1 MALQLDQG
9 LEELENNTL
18 KYSIKQKSFALKV
31 ALFATGIS
39 GIVAEY
45 ILSTLASYF
54 IGNAILQ
61 FTLIVSIMLFA
72 MGLGSRFSK
81 LINKN
86 IILYFVV
93 TELVLSLLVSFSAI
107 ISYLIYGFT
116 DISWLVIYILS
127 ILIGLL
133 IGLEIPLATR
143 INNQYEELR
152 LNISNI
158 LEKDYFGS
166 LIGGLFFAFIG
177 LPYLGLTYTPF
188 ILGLL
193 NLTVSFWLF
202 IVLKDAINKK
212 SQKVLSFVY
221 IITTIIIFCG
231 LFFAEPIVT
240 YGEQAKY
247 KDKIVYNK
255 QTKYQKIVI
264 TKWKKNHSLYING
277 NQQLS
282 TFDEFMYHEPMV
294 HLPMQLSAENKNIL
308 ILGGGDGCI
317 AREVFK
323 YNEVEKIT
331 LVDLDKEMINLGKS
345 HEVFTKLNKNAMN
358 NPKLKTITQDA
369 FTFLEKTKET
379 YDVIFIDL
387 PDPNNVDLNKLYSK
401 EFYRLCKNRLAQKGI
416 LITQSG
422 SPYYATKAFYC
433 IQKTLKAAN
442 FETMPIHNQV
452 LTLGEWGW
460 TIASNNEITKEQLE
474 NINFSN
480 LKLKWLTKNA
490 INQITSFGKPLV
502 DTTGI
507 EVNTIFSPKLYTY
520 YKKGNW
526 DLY

>member
-1 MALQLDQG
+1 M
-9 LEELENNTL
+9 
-18 KYSIKQKSFALKV
+18 KYSKKQKSFTLKV

-72 MGLGSRFSK
+72 MGLGSRLSK
-81 LINKN
+81 SLTKN
-86 IILYFVV
+86 VVLYFIA
-93 TELVLSLLVSFSAI
+93 TELILSVLVSFSALV
-107 ISYLIYGFT
+107 SYLIYGFT
-116 DISWLVIYILS
+116 DISWLVIYLLS
-127 ILIGLL
+127 ILIGVL

-143 INNQYEELR
+143 INDNFEELR
-152 LNISNI
+152 VNISNI

-166 LIGGLFFAFIG
+166 LIGGLFFAFVG

-188 ILGLL
+188 ILGIL
-193 NLTVSFWLF
+193 NLGVSFWLF
-202 IVLKDAINKK
+202 LVLKEALSKK
-212 SQKVLSFVY
+212 TQRLFTIAY
-221 IITTIIIFCG
+221 IVVSTSIIAG
-231 LFFAEPIVT
+231 LYFAQPIVK
-240 YGEQAKY
+240 YGEQAKF

-264 TKWKKNHSLYING
+264 TKWKDWHSLYIDG

-294 HLPMQLSAENKNIL
+294 HLPMQLISKKSNIL

-323 YNEVEKIT
+323 YEDVEKVT
-331 LVDLDKEMINLGKS
+331 LVDLDEEMLTLGKDNSIFINL
-345 HEVFTKLNKNAMN
+345 NKGAMN
-358 NPKLKTITQDA
+358 NPKLTSVAKDA
-369 FTFLEKTKET
+369 FTFLENTNES
-379 YDVIFIDL
+379 YDAIFIDL
-387 PDPNNVDLNKLYSK
+387 PDPNNVDLNKLYTK
-401 EFYRLCKNRLAQKGI
+401 EFYYLCKQNLSDKGI

-433 IQKTLKAAN
+433 IEKTMRTAGFKTLP
-442 FETMPIHNQV
+442 MHNQV

-460 TIASNNEITKEQLE
+460 IIGTKQDVSKQRLAQVDVSNMP
-474 NINFSN
+474 
-480 LKLKWLTKNA
+480 LKWFTNNSV
-490 INQITSFGKPLV
+490 NQITSFGKTLV

-507 EVNTIFSPKLYTY
+507 KVNTIFSPKLYTY
-520 YKKGNW
+520 YKQGNW